1 MPTPPT
7 SPKARF
13 GILGALTLALCLHVG
28 AASAGDAVS
37 LTKDLDIRQVPMV
50 EIEPQP
56 VAAAAAETSGTK
68 LKVKASVDRSN
79 RVYRHGDPV
88 VLIVETSEDA
98 YVWVYDTGTSG
109 KVHQIFP
116 NRLQEKNFVRAN
128 APVRIPA
135 EGASYQLV
143 ANHPKGAELIT
154 VIASKNAAPVD
165 VEAAGAAGPF
175 LALRGTARSVA
186 KDISVSLK
194 KNHPAWTSAQQV
206 IYIQ

>member
-1 MPTPPT
+1 MQAHAMTT
-7 SPKARF
+7 KAGF
-13 GILGALTLALCLHVG
+13 GILGVLALAACLH
-28 AASAGDAVS
+28 ATSASAGDAAS
-37 LTKDLDIRQVPMV
+37 ITKDLDIRQMPMLDIKP
-50 EIEPQP
+50 EP
-56 VAAAAAETSGTK
+56 VAAATSGTK
-68 LKVKASVDRSN
+68 LNVKASVDRSD

-88 VLIVETSEDA
+88 VLMVETSEDA

-116 NRLQEKNFVRAN
+116 NQHHEKNFVRAN

-135 EGASYQLV
+135 EGASYQFV

-154 VIASKNAAPVD
+154 VIASKDASPVD

-194 KNHPAWTSAQQV
+194 KNHSAWTSGQAI